1 MCAHS
6 LQRSSS
12 HISVIINHTRIH
24 LVSRPS
30 SGLARCFTASPA
42 TIEGWQPHSA
52 RGWRGNGRDVVSEE
66 GEKWVSV
73 EKESGDERQTVKQ
86 VQKKKEGESDR
97 KKKDSHQM
105 CSLCTHRHQC
115 RGGNVENCCCLF
127 MCSSCHRLF
136 RVYLA
141 RCNLWYKDTGVK
153 LKEKTT
159 QSDSVQP
166 GVDSPSAP
174 FSPNISFICFSVDGG
189 GEHHLKSSTA
199 SHRLSAGFRSCD
211 SRVHSIWVTPYSYS
225 PNHSVSLRVLW
236 MGELLSWITSKG
248 TRGPETTALIP
259 TQNWIPTFDCSYCF
273 TVWIEF
279 GWFSWPFKQF

>member
-1 MCAHS
+1 
-6 LQRSSS
+6 
-12 HISVIINHTRIH
+12 
-24 LVSRPS
+24 
-30 SGLARCFTASPA
+30 
-42 TIEGWQPHSA
+42 
-52 RGWRGNGRDVVSEE
+52 
-66 GEKWVSV
+66 
-73 EKESGDERQTVKQ
+73 
-86 VQKKKEGESDR
+86 
-97 KKKDSHQM
+97 
-105 CSLCTHRHQC
+105 
-115 RGGNVENCCCLF
+115 

-141 RCNLWYKDTGVK
+141 RCNLWYKDTGDK

-199 SHRLSAGFRSCD
+199 SHRLSAGFRSCN

-236 MGELLSWITSKG
+236 MGELLSWRTPHPSLEMFYRSRLL
-248 TRGPETTALIP
+248 RGHVDLKPQHSSQRKTGSPHLIVHIAL
-259 TQNWIPTFDCSYCF
+259 QC
-273 TVWIEF
+273 E
-279 GWFSWPFKQF
+279 